1 MGISMNGADAR
12 CLADALKTLEATEGK
27 EAMLLPICVRTKDG
41 IDERFYIDREGDRVL
56 ITPERFHTEKS
67 DEGDLKNFEVTLS
80 VRLHGTFTTLA
91 RDKQEAEDII
101 GEKFSA
107 GEIDLREL
115 DVTDETRVDCVG
127 EVEEEK

>member
-12 CLADALKTLEATEGK
+12 CLADALKMLEVTEGK
-27 EAMLLPICVRTKDG
+27 DAMRLPICVRTKDG

-56 ITPERFHTEKS
+56 ITPERFYTEKR
-67 DEGDLKNFEVTLS
+67 DAGELKDFEVTLS

-101 GEKFSA
+101 GEKFNS

-115 DVTDETRVDCVG
+115 DATDETQVDCVG

>member
-12 CLADALKTLEATEGK
+12 CLADALKTLEAAEGK

-56 ITPERFHTEKS
+56 ITPGRFYTEKR
-67 DEGDLKNFEVTLS
+67 DAGDLKDFEVELS
-80 VRLHGTFTTLA
+80 IRLHGKFTTLA
-91 RDKQEAEDII
+91 RNKQEAENII
-101 GEKFSA
+101 GEKFSS

-115 DVTDETRVDCVG
+115 GVAEKRVNCVG
-127 EVEEEK
+127 EVEDGK

>member
-12 CLADALKTLEATEGK
+12 CLADALKTLEAAEGK

-56 ITPERFHTEKS
+56 ITPERFYTEKR
-67 DEGDLKNFEVTLS
+67 DAGDLKDFEVELS
-80 VRLHGTFTTLA
+80 IRLHGKFTTLA

-127 EVEEEK
+127 EVEDEK

>member
-12 CLADALKTLEATEGK
+12 CLADALKTLEAAEGK

-56 ITPERFHTEKS
+56 ITPERFYTEKR
-67 DEGDLKNFEVTLS
+67 DAGEFEVTLS
-80 VRLHGTFTTLA
+80 VRLHGKFTTLA
-91 RDKQEAEDII
+91 RNRQEAENII
-101 GEKFSA
+101 GEKFGA

-115 DVTDETRVDCVG
+115 GVAEKRVNCVG
-127 EVEEEK
+127 EVEDEK

>member
-27 EAMLLPICVRTKDG
+27 EAMRLPICVRTKDG

-56 ITPERFHTEKS
+56 ITPERFYTEKR
-67 DEGDLKNFEVTLS
+67 DAGELKDFEVTLS
-80 VRLHGTFTTLA
+80 VRLHGKFTTIA
-91 RDKQEAEDII
+91 RNRQEAENII
-101 GEKFSA
+101 GEKFGA

-115 DVTDETRVDCVG
+115 GVAEKWVNCVG
-127 EVEEEK
+127 EVEDEK